1 MTAHTINT
9 DTPALLKKSQ
19 VVQQISLGP
28 TLNEVATELLRQAL
42 KEQFPERDI
51 DPEQTLIG
59 TPQWRWLDGTLV
71 AMPAR
76 FESLS
81 RALIRQFATS
91 ATANYLEGEHFL
103 TVNPSTTPVVHL
115 DIAVEA
121 IARLLNDYAP
131 LLFVAFGEQQLAYW
145 NRKGQH
151 APHWQ
156 ELSASLRKT
165 LDVQNVNGWD
175 ETQCRVARAVALNP
189 DKPLRQSHDPTLAA
203 IRVSLI
209 DIDSIDS
216 QGNSRHQ
223 VLGGAAVIT
232 GRHEERELVMMYS
245 TENGYETFDSLDQ
258 LGASLPERIDPLPP
272 GHNLKWQLFEPEG
285 NFFDHM
291 AWALITTQLDAIRS
305 VTDDSFAAQG
315 PDTISAVAVQEST
328 SAQDKLALLGLVD
341 AIPDWLFGASATDLD
356 HYSQSINALG
366 KLYKQADKKLLRIP
380 AVDTFAQQRMREA
393 IIADKPAAAALALDN
408 LAITIINSFEADG
421 LTLPNP
427 MDIQTET
434 LGEYALQNSAPY
446 QANVRFDPP
455 QPVPDW
461 LDEAYLTTMASNVDI
476 GQAYPEL
483 IRENLIDSPAQAA
496 LQQDFYI
503 SQLRAE
509 LPMIALECKLRGI
522 GGIDELGCRYIR
534 QWLKPT
540 PDHLHPILIR
550 PLAFVH
556 DANADGDPVT
566 DMYIIAPRQPDA
578 GPCLLY
584 RPLFELPLLQFPSAQ
599 NLLYALHQPGELR
612 DSVLAWLPDSDS
624 SFKYAQYTFPI
635 GLPSPW
641 LSAQLLA
648 EPWTSTDWAGPVEL
662 ASKALEGDAFA
673 ALFKAHAQAMA
684 ELADRQ
690 SLSNAQRRWD
700 LLRDSGWALFSI
712 AANFL
717 SGPAGAAVWVW
728 QSLSEIEQV
737 AQAHQRGDATAQW
750 SAVGEMLLNLGM
762 ILAHHAASRRKTGL
776 PAAPKGDHDRPLKH
790 LVAAPGTATRPRVT
804 LNPTPLTGELP
815 PSHFSSLEPGGS
827 VPTRSP
833 SALALYLDRMTVPAL
848 DLAAPGLET
857 LPRESASLY
866 RKQEKSYAKVGERW
880 FCVVEDE
887 DQQVQIIDPLSPS
900 KTGPLLI
907 HNQQGQWFIDTRL
920 RLRGGGRNS
929 LKSQLRAQRK
939 VKEQQKQ
946 ELGAKLDAFKRQEAS
961 SNAEL
966 KVAQLELM
974 GTSGQVREQATQR
987 YLGLVDKL
995 IKDYDQALTNLEQW
1009 RLKGGTDGYFN
1020 DLQRLTIELQKNL
1033 ALWFALKR
1041 AAYSTLTEKL
1051 AQDQYI
1057 DTQTSAQA
1065 HIQGVRQA
1073 LALSHELIARLHTSQ
1088 VTLEA
1093 LDATGSAG
1101 MRTTQSLR
1109 KLLPQF
1115 NQWDLKANEI
1125 GMSHEVCL
1133 RDGASHGDDLPR
1145 NAVGLLIIEAATAT
1159 HKHAALI
1166 RKPPATQPDAEHIE
1180 SLSRLIDVYADTTQR
1195 LADLP
1200 GEHPDKLQEP
1210 ELQRVSAL
1218 IGEFKQLAQE
1228 QLNRLLPTSGESTP
1242 PTMPLPAVA
1251 GPSRP
1256 VGKVSKTRPRDPAP
1270 GQTSTA
1276 AERSLEEVLPPR
1288 PKSTPLPD
1296 MDDTDI
1302 VDNAL
1307 TLNEGVEAF
1316 IDRTRKDALRPNRI
1330 PADMQDLFDLQAQR
1344 LEQSANDVAKAL
1356 ERLRV
1361 SSGTRLPVGDL
1372 SGNLGSAA
1380 LRLRAQGIS
1389 VRANLLKN
1397 RQPRQAYLQW
1407 LLDNQQVRIVRNAQG
1422 RIRTQQRRDYFQE
1435 YRILDTTHNDQP
1447 LWVAHFHYD
1456 ALETPADQF
1465 SAAHL
1470 KIAEPYLQ
1478 QFTPEQRQA
1487 LTTLAPIDYVL
1498 RRISN
1503 PSLFLTLEPK
1513 S

>member
-1 MTAHTINT
+1 MTEPTVNT

-19 VVQQISLGP
+19 VVHQISLGP

-42 KEQFPERDI
+42 KVQYPERDI
-51 DPEQTLIG
+51 DPDQTLVG
-59 TPQWRWLDGTLV
+59 TPQWHSLDGKLAALPT
-71 AMPAR
+71 R
-76 FESLS
+76 FETLTQV
-81 RALIRQFATS
+81 LIHQFVTS
-91 ATANYLEGEHFL
+91 STANYLEGEHFL
-103 TVNPSTTPVVHL
+103 TVNPLTTPVVHL
-115 DIAVEA
+115 DIAVEEV
-121 IARLLNDYAP
+121 ARLLNDYAP

-165 LDVQNVNGWD
+165 LDVQGVNGWD
-175 ETQCRVARAVALNP
+175 AAQCRVARAVALHP
-189 DKPLRQSHDPTLAA
+189 DPQQRLSHDPTLAA

-209 DIDSIDS
+209 DIDSVDS
-216 QGNSRHQ
+216 QGNGRHL

-232 GRHEERELVMMYS
+232 GRHEQRELAMMYT
-245 TENGYETFDSLDQ
+245 TENGYESFDSLDQ
-258 LGASLPERIDPLPP
+258 LGASLPARIDPLPT
-272 GHNLKWQLFEPEG
+272 GYHLKWRLFEPEG

-305 VTDDSFAAQG
+305 VTDDSFAA
-315 PDTISAVAVQEST
+315 PEHETISAVAVEEST

-341 AIPDWLFGASATDLD
+341 AIPDWLFGASASDLD
-356 HYSQSINALG
+356 HYSQCINALG
-366 KLYKQADKKLLRIP
+366 KLYKQTDTQLLRIP
-380 AVDTFAQQRMREA
+380 AIDTFAQQRMREA
-393 IIADKPAAAALALDN
+393 IIADKPAAAKLPLDN

-427 MDIQTET
+427 LDIQTET

-446 QANVRFDPP
+446 QANVRFNPA
-455 QPVPDW
+455 QAVPDW
-461 LDEAYLTTMASNVDI
+461 LDDAYLTTMASNVDI
-476 GQAYPEL
+476 GQAYPGL
-483 IRENLIDSPAQAA
+483 IRENLIDSPTQAA

-503 SQLRAE
+503 SQLRAQ
-509 LPMIALECKLRGI
+509 LPMIALECKIRGI

-534 QWLKPT
+534 EWLKPT
-540 PDHLHPILIR
+540 PGHLHPVLIR
-550 PLAFVH
+550 PLTFVH
-556 DANADGDPVT
+556 GANADGDTVT
-566 DMYIIAPRQPDA
+566 DMYIIAPREPAA

-584 RPLFELPLLQFPSAQ
+584 RPLLEQPLLQFPSAQ

-662 ASKALEGDAFA
+662 ASKALEGDVFA

-690 SLSNAQRRWD
+690 SLSNAQRRWA

-737 AQAHQRGDATAQW
+737 VQAHQRGDAPAQW
-750 SAVGEMLLNLGM
+750 SAVAEMLLNLGM

-776 PAAPKGDHDRPLKH
+776 PRAPKGDHDRPLSTRIAAPVVAAKPTVT
-790 LVAAPGTATRPRVT
+790 LVA
-804 LNPTPLTGELP
+804 TPLTGELP
-815 PSHFSSLEPGGS
+815 PSHLTSLEPGGS
-827 VPTRSP
+827 VPTRTP

-857 LPRESASLY
+857 LPHASAALY
-866 RKQEKSYAKVGERW
+866 LQHGKTYAKVGERW
-880 FCVVEDE
+880 FCVTQGD
-887 DQQVQIIDPLSPS
+887 DQQVKIIDPQSPS

-907 HNQQGQWFIDTRL
+907 HNQNGQWFIDTRL

-929 LKSQLRAQRK
+929 LKSQLKAQRRL
-939 VKEQQKQ
+939 KELEKL
-946 ELGAKLDAFKRQEAS
+946 ELGEKLNTFKSQEAT

-966 KVAQLELM
+966 KKAQLAM
-974 GTSGQVREQATQR
+974 TRAKGPAHEQATQR
-987 YLGLVDKL
+987 YLGLVETL
-995 IKDYDQALTNLEQW
+995 IGDYDQALKDLAQW
-1009 RLKGGTDGYFN
+1009 RLKGGTDGYFS
-1020 DLQRLTIELQKNL
+1020 DLQRMTIELQKNL

-1041 AAYSTLTEKL
+1041 TAYTALTEKL

-1057 DTQTSAQA
+1057 DTETSAQA
-1065 HIQGVRQA
+1065 HIQGVRKA
-1073 LALSHELIARLHTSQ
+1073 LALSHELVARLQTSQ
-1088 VTLEA
+1088 ASLQA

-1101 MRTTQSLR
+1101 MRTTQGLR
-1109 KLLPQF
+1109 ELLPQF

-1133 RDGASHGDDLPR
+1133 RDGASESNDAAR
-1145 NAVGLLIIEAATAT
+1145 TEVGLVIIEAATAT

-1166 RKPPATQPDAEHIE
+1166 RKPPGTPPDAGRID

-1200 GEHPDKLQEP
+1200 GEHPDKLQVA
-1210 ELQRVSAL
+1210 ELQRLSAL
-1218 IGEFKQLAQE
+1218 IGEFKHLAQE
-1228 QLNRLLPTSGESTP
+1228 QLNTLLPTSGERTP
-1242 PTMPLPAVA
+1242 PAPPPAVA

-1270 GQTSTA
+1270 DKTSPV
-1276 AERSLEEVLPPR
+1276 AEPSLEAVLPPR

-1316 IDRTRKDALRPNRI
+1316 IERTRKDALRPNRI

-1435 YRILDTTHNDQP
+1435 YRILDTTHNDQL

-1503 PSLFLTLEPK
+1503 PLLFLTLEPK